1 MSINQKNGI
10 LKCQGFYRGKVIQH
24 LNYGKCKIFVP
35 SVYPSELEDKPE
47 MLPDAEQASPLFGGT
62 NNGNGMFSYPNI
74 GTIVWVFFE
83 NENQNRPVYFAATL
97 GGEIANEQQNEGFM
111 AVRDNVQPNDDP
123 TKDTTKNGEDSQQ
136 HMINCGDSRITIRE
150 SGQID
155 IKCED
160 EKEKTKSRI
169 FMDKTG
175 SIQIEASQSIQLTTP
190 AMTINAQDQLEINTT
205 TMVIRANNELQINT
219 PQFASVNSNSFTV
232 KSPAINMDAKQG
244 KFMAFGGLSNPLFV
258 W

>member
-1 MSINQKNGI
+1 MSINQKNGL

-35 SVYPSELEDKPE
+35 SVYPSELENKPE

-111 AVRDNVQPNDDP
+111 AVRDNVQPDDDP
-123 TKDTTKNGEDSQQ
+123 AKDTTKNGEDSQQ

-175 SIQIEASQSIQLTTP
+175 SIQIEASQSIQMTTP

-244 KFMAFGGLSNPLFV
+244 KFMAFGKLSNPLFV